1 MKNTNNSRGKDS
13 KAKAI
18 SLCGQ
23 ENVGPT
29 LTTSEQDV
37 LQMLV
42 NSNDNMKALYVD
54 QISAEGWAFDL
65 NTFSVLTEI

>member
-1 MKNTNNSRGKDS
+1 MFQERGGKTGKHAKYKQARGKFS
-13 KAKAI
+13 KARAI

-29 LTTSEQDV
+29 LTLLEQDV

-42 NSNDNMKALYVD
+42 NSNDAMKALSSCVD
-54 QISAEGWAFDL
+54 QIGA
-65 NTFSVLTEI
+65 